1 MSKDPIHLENRVKTG
16 ARLFSPTAGRNKA
29 PIGHVLSP
37 YLPPKAKVLE
47 IASGTGEHAAHM
59 CGLRSDI
66 IWQPTDI
73 DAESRASQ
81 NAWRTDVP
89 TQMLPSLSVDTTA
102 PEWWGGLGDFDVLY
116 CANMIHIAPWEAALG
131 LAEGAGQLL
140 RGGGVMALYGP
151 FLEGAKTAQSNLNFD
166 ANLKRRNPAWG
177 VRDLSSVKH
186 IFADAGVGFTAYVEM
201 PAENRLLIFTKR
213 M

>member
-1 MSKDPIHLENRVKTG
+1 MAKDPIHLEDRTKTG
-16 ARLFSPTAGRNKA
+16 ARLFSPTAARNKA
-29 PIGHVLSP
+29 PIGHVLNP
-37 YLPPKAKVLE
+37 YLPQNAKVLE

-66 IWQPTDI
+66 SWQPTDI
-73 DAESRASQ
+73 DPESRTSQ
-81 NAWRTDVP
+81 DAWRTEVP
-89 TQMLPSLSVDTTA
+89 TQMHPSLHVDTTA
-102 PEWWGGLGDFDVLY
+102 PDWWGGLGGFDLLY
-116 CANMIHIAPWEAALG
+116 CANMIHIAPWAAALG
-131 LAEGAGQLL
+131 LAKGAGQILPN
-140 RGGGVMALYGP
+140 GGVMALYGP
-151 FLEGAKTAQSNLNFD
+151 FLEGAKTAKSNLDFD

-213 M
+213 I